1 MAQKELLYKEHPYRV
16 AYEILN
22 PGATSGDIVFLH
34 GWGSNKA
41 VMKQAF
47 GALLPENR
55 HIYIDMPGF
64 GKSPMDQVLTTADY
78 AAIITLLLEEL
89 RIRDAILVGHSFG
102 GKVAALLEPKRLVLL
117 SSAGIPVPKPLKVRL
132 KIKLFKLIKK
142 IGLGRFYRLFATKD
156 VEGMATN
163 MYETLKNVVDE
174 DFRPIFAACK
184 AQTLIFWGNVDRA
197 TPLGSGKTIASL
209 IPGSHFFP
217 LEGDHYFFLPH
228 APFIAKTIQE
238 ELETVSEA

>member
-1 MAQKELLYKEHPYRV
+1 MAQKELTYHGHTFPL
-16 AYEILN
+16 AYEIIN
-22 PGATSGDIVFLH
+22 PSSSGNDIVFLH

-47 GALLPENR
+47 GSLLPSFR

-64 GKSPMDQVLTTADY
+64 GKSPMEQVLTTADY
-78 AAIITLLLEEL
+78 AAIMKLLLEEL
-89 RIRDAILVGHSFG
+89 HIDNAILVGHSFG
-102 GKVAALLEPKRLVLL
+102 GKVATLMEPGRMVLL
-117 SSAGIPVPKPLKVRL
+117 SSAGILVPKPFKVRL
-132 KIKLFKLIKK
+132 KIRLFKAIKK

-174 DFRPIFAACK
+174 NFAPRFAACRAK
-184 AQTLIFWGNVDRA
+184 TLIFWGDADRA
-197 TPLGSGKTIASL
+197 TPLSSGETIASL
-209 IPGSHFFP
+209 IQESRFFP

-228 APFIAKTIQE
+228 APFIAQTIE
-238 ELETVSEA
+238 EQLETVPEA